1 MYKIKSDFG
10 ENYYL
15 CVDNLGKEIIIPK
28 LLFNP
33 IQENNETQKR
43 SITKIENND
52 IKNNIPE
59 FNILII
65 GLLLL
70 ILVK

>member
-1 MYKIKSDFG
+1 MYKIKNDFG
-10 ENYYL
+10 KDYYL
-15 CVDNLGKEIIIPK
+15 CVDNKNKEIIIPK
-28 LLFNP
+28 SLYNSYYM
-33 IQENNETQKR
+33 QKKPVL
-43 SITKIENND
+43 KIEKNE
-52 IKNNIPE
+52 IKNKLPE